1 MKHFYKKCTFTKSLL
16 KTLQTNLENLYS
28 ILQNQKKKKKKRLYI
43 SLRNEGKL
51 MLQMDLK
58 FLKPCSA
65 TDIY

>member
-1 MKHFYKKCTFTKSLL
+1 MKHFYKKSLKNTPNKSR
-16 KTLQTNLENLYS
+16 EFILYFAEP
-28 ILQNQKKKKKKRLYI
+28 KKKRLYI